1 MQWSDVTK
9 APSLTLLRQ
18 FAGLWLAVFGGLAA
32 WRWWHGNDGMGT
44 IAIAVAALVIG
55 VAGLVAPASVR
66 LIYTGWM
73 IVAFPIG
80 WTVSK
85 IVMAMV
91 FYIVF
96 ASVSVVFRLAGRD
109 ALRMTHRRRDTYWM
123 PKASPSSDKEYLHQ
137 Y

>member
-18 FAGLWLAVFGGLAA
+18 FAGLWLTVFGGLAA
-32 WRWWHGNDGMGT
+32 WRWWQGNDGMAT

-55 VAGLVAPASVR
+55 VAGLIAPASVR

-80 WTVSK
+80 WTISK
-85 IVMAMV
+85 IMLGTV
-91 FYIVF
+91 FFIVF
-96 ASVSVVFRLAGRD
+96 TAVGLVFRLTGRD
-109 ALRMTHRRRDTYWM
+109 PLRMRGGRHESYWI
-123 PKASPSSDKEYLHQ
+123 PKESPSSDDEYLHQ